1 MRKVL
6 IVTGVVISLAYASI
20 ALAWTA
26 PTAAPPNGNISAP
39 INTGSVEQVK
49 TGSLTNIQLTSVSGA
64 PSPVTN
70 RLYNV
75 GGTLY
80 FNGSP
85 IGGSGSTAVNGS
97 GTANYI
103 SKFTGASALGNS
115 QIIDNGA
122 EVGIN
127 VTPGP
132 TAKFEVYGP
141 GKSWGGYFTGAN
153 SGIYVSNVGTNNWA
167 AQFYS
172 PAYGVYSQAGGVNT
186 PAVQGSSPNG
196 YGGYFS
202 GNIGLYAQGS
212 NSSYGYTGHP
222 SYGGF
227 FSGPHGVYS
236 QNQVGYYTYLDYAG
250 SSWGLYTN
258 GNTYAA
264 DYYVAATGQWLSTIS
279 NGRAFGGMFTT
290 WAANPYTGGGS
301 CPAGTNLYTGGTYQ
315 YGSNYITWYWCGG

>member
-1 MRKVL
+1 MRKAL
-6 IVTGVVISLAYASI
+6 MTAGVVASLAYASI

-26 PTAAPPNGNISAP
+26 PTAAPPNGNVAAP
-39 INTGSVEQVK
+39 LNTGSVEQVK
-49 TGSLTNIQLTSVSGA
+49 TGPLTNIQLTAGTA

-70 RLYNV
+70 KLYNV

-85 IGGSGSTAVNGS
+85 VAGGGGSTVSGS
-97 GTANYI
+97 GTTNYLPKY
-103 SKFTGASALGNS
+103 SGGTTLANS
-115 QIIDNGA
+115 QVYDNGTDVA
-122 EVGIN
+122 IGT
-127 VTPGP
+127 TPG
-132 TAKFEVYGP
+132 AGARLQVYGP
-141 GKSWGGYFTGAN
+141 GRTWGGYFSGATN
-153 SGIYVSNVGTNNWA
+153 GVYSVASDVNGWGGQFVGG
-167 AQFYS
+167 
-172 PAYGVYSQAGGVNT
+172 YGVYGSATLSNGS
-186 PAVQGSSPNG
+186 AVRGDAPSG
-196 YGGYFS
+196 YGGYFMGS
-202 GNIGLYAQGS
+202 TGLYAQGA

-236 QNQVGYYTYLDYAG
+236 QNQVGYYTYLDYSG

-264 DYYVAATGQWLSTIS
+264 DYYVAATGQWLSSIS
-279 NGRAFGGMFTT
+279 YGRAFGGMFTT
-290 WAANPYTGGGS
+290 WTGNPYTGGGS